1 MTCLSVKL
9 LLFFRA
15 AWKYFLE

>member
-9 LLFFRA
+9 LLYFRA